1 MDKIKFTLDDLRA
14 RINVMRKKFR
24 QYTIKT
30 KRSAQLT
37 RRNSDF
43 TSDDGDDGE
52 FDEDEERN
60 ERIKLCVF
68 IKETGMISSV
78 YVNRTH
84 KIRTLKNI
92 LLERE
97 KLGPGDVHIDDL
109 ILSFN
114 GMELV
119 NDSYTI
125 EDYNIEDTNTITL
138 EFDQR

>member
-1 MDKIKFTLDDLRA
+1 MDKIKFTLDDLRS

-60 ERIKLCVF
+60 DNIKLCVYV
-68 IKETGMISSV
+68 KEDGKISTFHV
-78 YVNRTH
+78 KRTL

-92 LLERE
+92 LLD
-97 KLGPGDVHIDDL
+97 KIAPGSAHIDDL

-119 NDSYTI
+119 EDGYTI